1 MPYER
6 QEFIRQPL
14 FINTHVQRRTHTF
27 TYTHL
32 HTRIH
37 TPTHSPTHTHMPTH
51 LPTNTHTH
59 KRLCSLSSGWRLEHS
74 CASSVHVQLF
84 DIFLD
89 GIPGLLYSCLG
100 RVRYIYACL
109 DFKAVERKL

>member
-1 MPYER
+1 MNAKSSSASR
-6 QEFIRQPL
+6 CL
-14 FINTHVQRRTHTF
+14 LTHT
-27 TYTHL
+27 YNVVH
-32 HTRIH
+32 
-37 TPTHSPTHTHMPTH
+37 THSPTHTCTHAYTHLHTH
-51 LPTNTHTH
+51 LPTRTCLHTYLQTHTH
-59 KRLCSLSSGWRLEHS
+59 KCLCSLSSDWRLEHS

-89 GIPGLLYSCLG
+89 GIPGFLYSCLG